1 MSFIRPELMA
11 RLHHWRE
18 PIGWAALLAAGA
30 LLTWRGYA
38 RLEPLLFVLGLL
50 LAAAGLGLLRGA
62 LRRLRLSS
70 GTLSEGVVMI
80 DEARIAYFGPRDG
93 GFVDLPAVTRV
104 EIVSRPHLPPAS
116 PHAWVI
122 TAEDGTRLT
131 IPLGAEGADRLI
143 DALSPLPGID
153 FDAGIAAVQA
163 RRPGRA
169 TVWSLQHAPRARRIG
184 RD

>member
-1 MSFIRPELMA
+1 MSFLRPELAA

-18 PIGWAALLAAGA
+18 PIGWATLLAVG
-30 LLTWRGYA
+30 LLLAWRGYA
-38 RLEPLLFVLGLL
+38 RLEPLLFVVGLL
-50 LAAAGLGLLRGA
+50 LAAAGLGLLRA
-62 LRRLRLSS
+62 AMRRLSLSA
-70 GTLSEGVVMI
+70 TTPAEGVVVI
-80 DEARIAYFGPRDG
+80 DEARIAYLGPRDG
-93 GFVDLPAVTRV
+93 GFVDLPSVTRV
-104 EIVSRPHLPPAS
+104 EIVSRPHLPAAS

-153 FDAGIAAVQA
+153 FDAGVAAINA

-169 TVWSLQHAPRARRIG
+169 TVWRKAG
-184 RD
+184 